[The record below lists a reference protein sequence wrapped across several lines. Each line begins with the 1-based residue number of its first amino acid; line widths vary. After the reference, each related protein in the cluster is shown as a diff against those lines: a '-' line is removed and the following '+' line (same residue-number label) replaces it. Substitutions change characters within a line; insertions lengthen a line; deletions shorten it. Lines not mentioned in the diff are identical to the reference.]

1 MLVAQLKQQEF
12 FDLEPS
18 LTHIDQ
24 LSLAKSE
31 QHVFALWDYFQSG
44 LYKIHDIL
52 LAPTH
57 TPVYAICTNSSSY
70 HRTIHVYSHF
80 KE

>member
-31 QHVFALWDYFQSG
+31 QHVFAL
-44 LYKIHDIL
+44 
-52 LAPTH
+52 
-57 TPVYAICTNSSSY
+57 
-70 HRTIHVYSHF
+70 
-80 KE
+80 